1 MQLLTADTPERL
13 EAALATLA
21 DLGVVGVDVERADSD
36 RYFRTP
42 ALIQVGGD
50 ARVALVD
57 PLALDDLAPLQRF
70 VAQRL
75 TVLHALDNDL
85 VPLASV
91 GVTPPAL
98 ADTAVAA
105 MLLGLP
111 TGLERLL
118 TGQLGTEPPG
128 DKEAMQRADWEQR
141 PLTEQM
147 RTYAA
152 ADVADL
158 PALWRELATHLA
170 ALGRTPWYQEELAA
184 LLAQPPLEQ
193 RRAWTRL
200 RGVGRLDADGR
211 RRARALWHRRESLA
225 RTTDTAPGRIAP
237 DRLLVDL
244 ASTPPSSARELGRR
258 GMRREAV
265 RRFGSALVKA
275 AESPQDV
282 PAPPGADDVDAPTG
296 RGRRPTSEEKALDER
311 LRGLRAEI
319 AEELGIDAGVLCPGR
334 AVTTAVQATPS
345 DPEQLRAALGL
356 RQWQWALL
364 AQPFCEAL
372 GLAPQEQD
380 GGDTHAEEGSA
391 ATMADTLSTEQVQSH
406 LAELPGWSGGP
417 EGITKSFDCGDF
429 IGAMGFCHQVAL
441 EAEKLFH
448 HPDIEINYKR
458 VTLRIVSH
466 AKGGVTEQCVELAK
480 KVERR
485 SP

>member
-13 EAALATLA
+13 EAALAALA

-70 VAQRL
+70 LAQRL

-158 PALWRELATHLA
+158 PALWRKLATHLA

-193 RRAWTRL
+193 RRAW
-200 RGVGRLDADGR
+200 
-211 RRARALWHRRESLA
+211 
-225 RTTDTAPGRIAP
+225 
-237 DRLLVDL
+237 
-244 ASTPPSSARELGRR
+244 
-258 GMRREAV
+258 
-265 RRFGSALVKA
+265 
-275 AESPQDV
+275 
-282 PAPPGADDVDAPTG
+282 
-296 RGRRPTSEEKALDER
+296 
-311 LRGLRAEI
+311 
-319 AEELGIDAGVLCPGR
+319 
-334 AVTTAVQATPS
+334 
-345 DPEQLRAALGL
+345 
-356 RQWQWALL
+356 
-364 AQPFCEAL
+364 
-372 GLAPQEQD
+372 
-380 GGDTHAEEGSA
+380 
-391 ATMADTLSTEQVQSH
+391 
-406 LAELPGWSGGP
+406 
-417 EGITKSFDCGDF
+417 
-429 IGAMGFCHQVAL
+429 
-441 EAEKLFH
+441 
-448 HPDIEINYKR
+448 
-458 VTLRIVSH
+458 
-466 AKGGVTEQCVELAK
+466 
-480 KVERR
+480 
-485 SP
+485 